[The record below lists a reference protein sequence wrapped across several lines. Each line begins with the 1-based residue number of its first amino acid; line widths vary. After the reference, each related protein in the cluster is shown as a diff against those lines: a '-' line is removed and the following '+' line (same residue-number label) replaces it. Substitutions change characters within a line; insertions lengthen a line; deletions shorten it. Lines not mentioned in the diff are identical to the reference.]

1 MSEIHMEEIHSAT
14 TDFSNP
20 MYEALGSGEAAG
32 AAPAAGQASG
42 SRVTT
47 TTNADING
55 TSNLLA
61 EVVGVDEKSY
71 LAKGGAGQFASAIL
85 SPSSVVHKTPQIQI
99 RQTALDPNTDTDNDT
114 DKLVEEDKSEC

>member
-1 MSEIHMEEIHSAT
+1 MNEIHLEEIHSTT

-20 MYEALGSGEAAG
+20 MYEALGSGEAGG
-32 AAPAAGQASG
+32 ATGQASG
-42 SRVTT
+42 SKV
-47 TTNADING
+47 TTNAEING

-99 RQTALDPNTDTDNDT
+99 RQTALDPNMDTDNDT